1 MSEIKNNEKNIDN
14 PPVKEEIKKPE
25 DHKKQEDMGNNLD
38 QMRSTGGTSLESKTA
53 QSRITETPKQKE
65 IKEDKTKTADVQ
77 DKKTVIGSKLEN
89 LSSTGTMKES
99 EKDRLEKT
107 EGVKEI
113 TKPYYDDA
121 RELAKKS
128 EMGANFTDHTEDHVE
143 QVAEKSIEAAN
154 ALEKAIQKGEFTVEN
169 NSDDHIPFV
178 GNIDKSVLEGA
189 ALSHDTGMRGDGY
202 AVEMY
207 EDENGIKRFAKDADG
222 NFIVSKEDN
231 GDFNQVRE
239 NHSLNSAIN
248 ILADREKYKELGY
261 TDEQVDMMAAEC
273 MAHSKSSSGVH
284 NLNSK
289 KDWKECFSCI
299 DAVVQ
304 RYRDD
309 HPGSNI
315 DFHREYFEN
324 DDKKMGQLA
333 TSTQALRVGD
343 VSRNSGPD
351 AKSQSGDEVHVN
363 RKTLNDGAGTPAGEV
378 ENADIK
384 RGDEDISNEK
394 SRKIHAGEQNI
405 TDNHTYCKEDGTLCH
420 KITVNDGTSVPECT
434 IDAIT
439 DHVKEFASGQGGNFR
454 IEVEFD
460 KPCSSETRQNYEYY
474 QNRVAATYK
483 NVEIV
488 LPWDNKEDS

>member
-1 MSEIKNNEKNIDN
+1 MSEIKNNEKNMDN
-14 PPVKEEIKKPE
+14 PPAKEEIKKPE
-25 DHKKQEDMGNNLD
+25 DHKKQEDMGNDLD
-38 QMRSTGGTSLESKTA
+38 RMRSTGSTSLEAKTS

-65 IKEDKTKTADVQ
+65 IKETKTKTPDVQ
-77 DKKTVIGSKLEN
+77 DKKAVIGSKLEN
-89 LSSTGTMKES
+89 LSSTGTVKES
-99 EKDRLEKT
+99 EKDRLEKA
-107 EGVKEI
+107 EGVRKI
-113 TKPYYDDA
+113 TQPYYDDA
-121 RELAKKS
+121 RKLAKNS

-143 QVAEKSIEAAN
+143 QVAEKSLKAAD
-154 ALEKAIQKGEFTVEN
+154 ALEKAIKKGKFVVEN
-169 NSDDHIPFV
+169 DSDDYIPFE
-178 GNIDKSVLEGA
+178 GDIDKSVLQGA

-202 AVEMY
+202 AVKTY
-207 EDENGIKRFAKDADG
+207 EDENGVKQFAKDADG
-222 NFIVSKEDN
+222 NIIISKVDN
-231 GDFNQVRE
+231 ENFNQVRE

-273 MAHSKSSSGVH
+273 MAHSKSGSGVH

-289 KDWKECFSCI
+289 KDWEECFNCI
-299 DAVVQ
+299 EAVADK
-304 RYRDD
+304 YRAD
-309 HPGSNI
+309 HPGSNVE
-315 DFHREYFEN
+315 FHREYFEN
-324 DDKKMGQLA
+324 DNKKMGQLA
-333 TSTQALRVGD
+333 TSTLALRVGD
-343 VSRNSGPD
+343 VSRDSGPD

-363 RKTLNDGAGTPAGEV
+363 RKNLNDGAGTPEGEV

-384 RGDEDISNEK
+384 RGDVDIIDEK

-405 TDNHTYCKEDGTLCH
+405 TDNQTYCKEDGTLCH
-420 KITVNDGTSVPECT
+420 KITVKDGTSAPECT

-439 DHVKEFASGQGGNFR
+439 DHVKEFASGQGGYFR

-460 KPCSSETRQNYEYY
+460 KPCSPETRQNYEYY